1 MAWAGIMPVKAK
13 KKEDVKT
20 TEGESTEQGD

>member
-1 MAWAGIMPVKAK
+1 MKK

-20 TEGESTEQGD
+20 KK